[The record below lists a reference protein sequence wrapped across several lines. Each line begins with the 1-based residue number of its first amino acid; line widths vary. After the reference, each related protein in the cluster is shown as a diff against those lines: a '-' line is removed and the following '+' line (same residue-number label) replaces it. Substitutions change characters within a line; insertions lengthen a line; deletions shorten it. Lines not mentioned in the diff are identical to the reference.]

1 MNIKPSENQLKNLR
15 VLQRDFTSLS
25 NDLIKA
31 EGEEQKKI
39 SARLQK
45 VHQEIETLRKRIK
58 NLEFEA
64 RSQTAALLGFALIEK
79 LNLDDLTLGQVL
91 FIDNLFQEADNL
103 ISKQHG
109 KRIIFEMNQPYY
121 QELKR
126 NFSENVVRAAKERNQ
141 SRSS

>member
-109 KRIIFEMNQPYY
+109 KRMVILPF
-121 QELKR
+121 LR
-126 NFSENVVRAAKERNQ
+126 GL
-141 SRSS
+141 RSSVKRPWPTAASG